1 MHKID
6 AEVIKATKYIALWV
20 LIFSALMQAVF
31 LVLGKWDYTV
41 LLGNLLGYIA
51 TVGNF
56 FLMGWGIQKSLAK
69 EPKDAKS
76 YMKMS
81 SSMRLLALFVVA
93 VIGYV
98 VSVFN
103 VIAVVVP
110 YLFPRI
116 AIAIRPLFVKEEGGD
131 ANE

>member
-1 MHKID
+1 MQKID
-6 AEVIKATKYIALWV
+6 AEVLKATKYIALWV
-20 LIFSALMQAVF
+20 LIFSILMQAVF
-31 LVLGKWDYTV
+31 LISGKWDYTV

-56 FLMGWGIQKSLAK
+56 FLMGLGIQKSLTK
-69 EPKDAKS
+69 EPKDAKA
-76 YMKMS
+76 YMKLS
-81 SSMRLLALFVVA
+81 SSMRLIGLLVIA

-103 VIAVVVP
+103 VITVVVP

-116 AIAIRPLFVKEEGGD
+116 AIALRPLFVKEEGGD